1 MYELKL
7 RKKLLSQ
14 QLSMVDDKFD
24 RMARILDKK
33 LTQKGLP
40 TKQTRTLSKTKPK
53 VRGGVPSPPRKSL
66 MKPQP
71 IESGSQFDMVRK
83 RNVIR
88 HQKALL
94 ERKVSFRAAWGWVG
108 CVGWGWWERCGVR
121 GAGGIGLR
129 LETKS
134 WACLGGGVGSWLR
147 GVRAMS
153 ECDESDGGRSSSIQ
167 HWLTPPSPPSPFP
180 SLAKK

>member
-1 MYELKL
+1 MPSTSKDMFDLKL

-40 TKQTRTLSKTKPK
+40 TKQTSTLSKTKPK

-94 ERKVSFRAAWGWVG
+94 ERKVSCER
-108 CVGWGWWERCGVR
+108 WWCGEGGEGVAER
-121 GAGGIGLR
+121 
-129 LETKS
+129 
-134 WACLGGGVGSWLR
+134 WLR
-147 GVRAMS
+147 GRVCAG
-153 ECDESDGGRSSSIQ
+153 EV
-167 HWLTPPSPPSPFP
+167 PSCAAFLGNFIHP
-180 SLAKK
+180 SLVRRKEGSRVWSKRVPYP